1 MRRCQP
7 IDLRHAR
14 DVPGLAPLKPDTV
27 ACATDRAALP
37 SNDRHPMPIVETPP
51 NSAPPPT
58 PPTRVGSGR
67 YVNLEPHE
75 LLDLL
80 DEVNDERARAR
91 FREAIYVSVIIWLAI
106 GWFLFYGPQVLFHQ
120 PRLINPSDVLKQR
133 DRELTYLDLPK
144 DLPPKSTNTLSDRN
158 RTQQTTRPTLDRKTL
173 EQLQAMRRPGAPA
186 ASPGPSLP
194 LAPKPQPPAPQ
205 PATPQAAQQQPV
217 PPAPRP
223 QPQQQATLDSPRPA
237 PTQPNFSQPAQT
249 AGDAIRQAARQAATP
264 GQGGGNYGTG
274 IPVEHQ
280 GMNTGVDVLSDTM
293 GVDFNPYL
301 RKILRQIYVTWLP
314 LIPEEARPPLNKQG
328 TTLIRFSIL
337 PNGEIGSMHLDGS
350 SHDDALN
357 RAAWGSITGVGQFP
371 PLPPEFHGPNLELRI
386 HYLVNKDPQAQ

>member
-1 MRRCQP
+1 
-7 IDLRHAR
+7 
-14 DVPGLAPLKPDTV
+14 
-27 ACATDRAALP
+27 
-37 SNDRHPMPIVETPP
+37 MPTVETPP
-51 NSAPPPT
+51 NPAPPPT
-58 PPTRVGSGR
+58 PPPTRAGGTSSGR
-67 YVNLEPHE
+67 LTHLELHE
-75 LLDLL
+75 LIDLL

-91 FREAIYVSVIIWLAI
+91 FREAIYVSVIVWLAI
-106 GWFLFYGPQVLFHQ
+106 GWFIFYGPQVLFHQ

-144 DLPPKSTNTLSDRN
+144 DVTKELEHKPTNTLSDKN
-158 RTQQTTRPTLDRKTL
+158 RTQQTTHNSLDRKTL
-173 EQLQAMRRPGAPA
+173 EQLQRMRAPGAPA
-186 ASPGPSLP
+186 PTTAPAKPSTT
-194 LAPKPQPPAPQ
+194 PQPPAPQ
-205 PATPQAAQQQPV
+205 PAAQQPQPQQAHQ
-217 PPAPRP
+217 PQQPLPATPRP
-223 QPQQQATLDSPRPA
+223 QPTQQAAVDAPHPA

-249 AGDAIRQAARQAATP
+249 AGDAIRQAARNAARP
-264 GQGGGNYGTG
+264 GSGGGGNYGNG

-280 GMNTGVDVLSDTM
+280 GLNTGVDVLSDTM

-328 TTLIRFSIL
+328 TTLVRFTIL
-337 PNGEIGSMHLDGS
+337 PDGTVGAMHLDGS

-371 PLPPEFHGPNLELRI
+371 PLPAEFKGPNLELRI